1 MDILNRKQ
9 KIILII
15 MVIFILLFIGC
26 YVISKANKAVYTE
39 LEIESNGFESD
50 IIENETNNEKG
61 NLEDEEIIIHV
72 TGAVKK
78 QGIVKTKQGSRIS
91 DVIDVAGG
99 INDKADLSKI
109 NLAYIVQDG
118 QKIYVPS
125 MDDKEDVNTV
135 IEEAGTNV
143 IKDGTNISNKGSK
156 ININKATQT
165 ELETLTGI
173 GPSTALKIINYRNS
187 NGNFKTVDDIKNV
200 PGIGESKFE
209 NIKNDIC
216 V

>member
-1 MDILNRKQ
+1 MDILNKKQ

-15 MVIFILLFIGC
+15 IVICILLFIGG
-26 YVISKANKAVYTE
+26 YIMSKANKAGYTE
-39 LEIESNGFESD
+39 LEIENNESNID
-50 IIENETNNEKG
+50 IIENETNNIEE
-61 NLEDEEIIIHV
+61 LEDKEIIIHV

-78 QGIVKTKQGSRIS
+78 QGIVKVKQDSRIS
-91 DVIDVAGG
+91 DVIDKAGG
-99 INDKADLSKI
+99 ISNKADLSKI

-118 QKIYVPS
+118 QKVYVPS
-125 MDDKEDVNTV
+125 VDDKEDVNTV

-143 IKDGTNISNKGSK
+143 IKDGIDSSNKGSK
-156 ININKATQT
+156 ININKASQT
-165 ELETLTGI
+165 ELETLNGI

-187 NGNFKTVDDIKNV
+187 NGNFKTIDDIKDV

-209 NIKNDIC
+209 NIKNEIC

>member
-1 MDILNRKQ
+1 MDILNKKQ
-9 KIILII
+9 KVVLVIIVML
-15 MVIFILLFIGC
+15 VLLFIGS
-26 YVISKANKAVYTE
+26 YIISKANKSGYTE
-39 LEIESNGFESD
+39 LEIDNNEAHSD
-50 IIENETNNEKG
+50 IIGNETNDMEKE
-61 NLEDEEIIIHV
+61 LEDKEIIIHV

-78 QGIVKTKQGSRIS
+78 QGIVKVKQSSRIS
-91 DVIDVAGG
+91 DVIDKAGG
-99 INDKADLSKI
+99 VSSKADLSKI

-125 MDDKEDVNTV
+125 TDDKEDVNTV

-143 IKDGTNISNKGSK
+143 IKDGTNTSNKGSK
-156 ININKATQT
+156 ININKASQT

-187 NGNFKTVDDIKNV
+187 NGNFKTIDDIKNV
-200 PGIGESKFE
+200 PGIGESKFD

-216 V
+216 I